1 MGAGVIISL
10 PMPPSTNNLF
20 ATYNG
25 RRIITRGYK
34 AWKLA
39 AGASL
44 SRYAPE
50 PLERPYGV
58 HIRLNMDHRGDVD
71 NRAKPVL
78 DLLVSHKVISG
89 DNFVNT
95 LRIDRDRTVSECEV
109 EIWSLAGEGA

>member
-1 MGAGVIISL
+1 
-10 PMPPSTNNLF
+10 
-20 ATYNG
+20 
-25 RRIITRGYK
+25 
-34 AWKLA
+34 
-39 AGASL
+39 
-44 SRYAPE
+44 
-50 PLERPYGV
+50 
-58 HIRLNMDHRGDVD
+58 MDHRGDVD